1 MYNSRTRLCASSAQ
15 SLSQMSDDCAPSIS
29 ERNPDVESDEDVVH
43 ARRDRRQPLSPGTLA
58 TEWSWELSNWIFGT
72 IACVAIFSLLF
83 RFGNKP
89 VNHWPLSKFP
99 ISSVVVAFSQIA
111 FATLMGSI
119 SPCIGQ
125 WKWIWFQ
132 RSHIAADLRRFD
144 EASRGFSGSLV
155 LLWKS
160 LWHGYYQ

>member
-15 SLSQMSDDCAPSIS
+15 TLSQIPDDCGPSIS
-29 ERNPDVESDEDVVH
+29 KANSMVELEEETVH
-43 ARRDRRQPLSPGTLA
+43 THHCSRQPFSLGTLA
-58 TEWSWELSNWIFGT
+58 TEWSWEISNWFLGT
-72 IACVAIFSLLF
+72 MVCVAIVSLLL
-83 RFGNKP
+83 RFGDRP
-89 VNHWPLSKFP
+89 VSYWRFSKFP
-99 ISSVVVAFSQIA
+99 IPSVVVALSQVA
-111 FATLMGSI
+111 LAALMGSI

-132 RSHIAADLRRFD
+132 RSHMAADLKRFD

>member
-1 MYNSRTRLCASSAQ
+1 MYNSRTRLCMGSAQ
-15 SLSQMSDDCAPSIS
+15 TLPQMLDDRAPSVS
-29 ERNPDVESDEDVVH
+29 EAKVQLEEEAVH
-43 ARRDRRQPLSPGTLA
+43 TQHYSRQPFSLEALA
-58 TEWSWELSNWIFGT
+58 TEWGWEISNWCFAT
-72 IACVAIFSLLF
+72 VACVGIVSLLL
-83 RFGNKP
+83 RFGEKP
-89 VNHWPLSKFP
+89 VSHWPFSTFP
-99 ISSVVVAFSQIA
+99 IPSVIVAFSQIA

-132 RSHIAADLRRFD
+132 RSHMATDLRRFD
-144 EASRGFSGSLV
+144 EASRGFSGSLA